1 MPFPDSVRNEALKR
15 AHFMC
20 VACHAPFVEVHHITP
35 QSEGGPDT
43 LDNAAPLC
51 PGCHG
56 IYGAN
61 PVYRKQIRQMRDN
74 WYDVCEKRFGASSLD
89 VPEQVNAMFETLQT
103 VRADQVKY
111 QDTLDQ
117 IKSAIIG
124 SLAGTASVVSGAE
137 TVEEIR
143 GATGPPGSG
152 VFMPPGRTGF
162 CPRCN
167 RLSFDDD
174 IHPGNC
180 TICGTPLTRPNP
192 TYAWNGKHPYVRA
205 VVTP

>member
-1 MPFPDSVRNEALKR
+1 
-15 AHFMC
+15 MC
-20 VACHAPFVEVHHITP
+20 VACHAPFVEVHHIKP

-61 PVYRKQIRQMRDN
+61 PVFRKQITQMRDN
-74 WYDVCEKRFGASSLD
+74 WYDVCEKRFGTSGLD
-89 VPEQVNAMFETLQT
+89 VPEQLNALVETLQT
-103 VRADQVKY
+103 LRADQVNY
-111 QDTLDQ
+111 QTTLEQ

-124 SLAGTASVVSGAE
+124 SLAGTASAVSGAA

-152 VFMPPGRTGF
+152 VFVPPDHVGF
-162 CPRCN
+162 CPKCN
-167 RLSFDDD
+167 LLCFGDALHSEC
-174 IHPGNC
+174 C
-180 TICGTPLTRPNP
+180 TICGTPLT
-192 TYAWNGKHPYVRA
+192 
-205 VVTP
+205 